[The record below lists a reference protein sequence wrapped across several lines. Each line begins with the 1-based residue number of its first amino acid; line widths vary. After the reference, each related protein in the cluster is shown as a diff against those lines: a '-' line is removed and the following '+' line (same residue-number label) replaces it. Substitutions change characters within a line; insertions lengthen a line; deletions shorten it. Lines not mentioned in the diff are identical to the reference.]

1 MDEIDRKIL
10 KLLVADGRKSLA
22 ALGRA
27 VNLSTPAVH
36 HRVRQMEA
44 RGVITGYGA
53 RVSPTAL
60 GLRLSG
66 FVALETE
73 GALGE
78 IVRVVRT
85 MPEVEACWSTAGT
98 SDLLL
103 KVRAGD
109 PPAMERLLVRLRELP
124 GVDRTR
130 TTILLDTQF
139 EREPDPAAH
148 AGPDSASA

>member
-1 MDEIDRKIL
+1 MDEIDRKII
-10 KLLVADGRKSLA
+10 KSLVVEGRMSFA
-22 ALGRA
+22 ALGRL

-36 HRVRQMEA
+36 HRVRQLER

-53 RVSPTAL
+53 RVGHAAIGL
-60 GLRLSG
+60 GISG
-66 FVALETE
+66 LVALETE
-73 GALGE
+73 GSLGE
-78 IVRVVRT
+78 IVRAVRA

-103 KVRAGD
+103 KVRTSG
-109 PPAMERLLVRLRELP
+109 PPAMEHLLVRLRELP

-139 EREPDPAAH
+139 EREPDPEAIG
-148 AGPDSASA
+148 GPGA

>member
-1 MDEIDRKIL
+1 MDEIDRKIIQH
-10 KLLVADGRKSLA
+10 LVADGRMSFA

-36 HRVRQMEA
+36 HRVRQLER

-53 RVSPTAL
+53 RVSPAAIGL
-60 GLRLSG
+60 GLSG
-66 FVALETE
+66 LVALETE
-73 GALGE
+73 GSLDA
-78 IVRVVRT
+78 IIAKVRA

-109 PPAMERLLVRLRELP
+109 PPAMERLLVRLRELV

-139 EREPDPAAH
+139 EREPDPAAL
-148 AGPDSASA
+148 GVGDP